1 MDNRKK
7 GSRLL
12 TDTIREI
19 LHTKKRFLSLFV
31 MSFLAVGFLAGLRMT
46 APDMQN
52 TLDHYYDRQH
62 FMDVRLISMLGLTEE
77 DLEAVSNYPGVSAA
91 EGDRSFDALAGED
104 SVTVLQLPE
113 KLNLLDLIDGRLPES
128 PDECVTEEKML
139 ESLNLKI
146 GDTITI
152 DTRESFNCVLEEDP
166 LVKNSAPATSGD
178 ASVPGDPQSAPNPHS
193 TKHSYKIVG
202 IAHSPVYISRTREN
216 SSVGNGSVNGFVV
229 LPKDCFAREVYSQ
242 IYLELDGLSR
252 YNCYRDDTYEEKV
265 DAFIDEIKPFAKER
279 AGIRREQ
286 VTQEATFTDMMA
298 AVIQGIAESGSS
310 GGSSGALSG
319 MMVDSGEWYILG
331 RDTIRSYVEF
341 SEDSDRMSD
350 LADVFP
356 LIFFLV
362 AALSSL
368 TSMTRMVEDH
378 RSEIGTLKALGF
390 STPAISIKYIGYAL
404 AGSLIG
410 GGAGLLFGGIA
421 LPSLIYYEWGILY
434 LLPKL
439 EVGISPIVAAYSLG
453 AAVLATA
460 GAAFAACYAT
470 LRSKPAE
477 LLRPRAP
484 KPGKRIFLEYIPVIW
499 KHLSFIQK
507 VSVRNLFRYKKRF
520 WMTIVGIAGCTAL
533 LATGYGLRDSIFDV
547 LTWQFDDLMP
557 YNASVSISSDLT
569 PSDRAELMR
578 ELEEEP
584 GIRSFMGCY
593 ERSISVRTDEGTVDN
608 VILQASSAWNV
619 PAGDDQTPDD
629 STPADSTSDD
639 STSEVKSGEKA
650 AGGDSTSEVRSSVPG
665 ATDFHSVAQDYICLY
680 PRADGLRRYRK
691 IGDLPRLA
699 PTNETIIIDEKMSD
713 LLGIKEGDTV
723 TLVDNEDKE
732 FPVVVGGICENYVN
746 HHIYMTSSYYKKV
759 FSENPHDN
767 LLLVKTV
774 TDPADDSTSDDLTSE
789 VKSGERASDSD
800 STSEVKSAR
809 EIDLSSEAIADRVS
823 KLNGVITYSRIG
835 ELRDR
840 FNESMQS
847 LDIVVWII
855 IFAAAA
861 LAFLVLFN
869 LTNINVTERLREL
882 ATLKVLGFYD
892 GETASYVYRE
902 NIFLTLMGA
911 LAGLFMGK
919 WLHRWLIGTIEMDY
933 MIFGRGLHVK
943 SYLYAVIL
951 TLIFSLS
958 VNFFSY
964 FYIRK
969 IDMVESLKSVE

>member
-152 DTRESFNCVLEEDP
+152 DTRESFNSVLEEDP
-166 LVKNSAPATSGD
+166 LVKNSAPANSGD
-178 ASVPGDPQSAPNPHS
+178 AAVPGDSQSAPNPHS

-298 AVIQGIAESGSS
+298 ALIQGIAESGSS

-619 PAGDDQTPDD
+619 PAGDDPTPDD

-639 STSEVKSGEKA
+639 STSEVK
-650 AGGDSTSEVRSSVPG
+650 SSVPG

-774 TDPADDSTSDDLTSE
+774 TDPADDLTSE
-789 VKSGERASDSD
+789 VKSGEKASDSD

-809 EIDLSSEAIADRVS
+809 EVDLSSEAIADRVS

>member
-1 MDNRKK
+1 MRNGKR
-7 GSRLL
+7 GSRLV
-12 TDTIREI
+12 TDTVREI
-19 LHTKKRFLSLFV
+19 LHTKKRFFSLFI

-77 DLEAVSNYPGVSAA
+77 DLDAVRKFPGVREA

-104 SVTVLQLPE
+104 SVTVLQMPE
-113 KLNLLDLIDGRLPES
+113 KLNLLDLIDGRMPRTA
-128 PDECVTEEKML
+128 DECITEEKIL
-139 ESLNLKI
+139 ESLNLKL

-152 DTRESFNCVLEEDP
+152 DTRESFNSALEEDP
-166 LVKNSAPATSGD
+166 LVRNPGASNAGAAEQADPTADSGASSGQPSSNS
-178 ASVPGDPQSAPNPHS
+178 HS
-193 TKHSYKIVG
+193 TKHTYTIVG

-229 LPKDCFAREVYSQ
+229 LPKDCFARKIYSQ
-242 IYLELDGLSR
+242 IYLELEGLSK
-252 YNCYRDDTYEEKV
+252 YNCYRDKTYEEKV
-265 DAFIDEIKPFAKER
+265 DAFIEEIEPLAKER
-279 AGIRREQ
+279 AAIRREQ
-286 VTQEATFTDMMA
+286 VSQEATFTDMMA
-298 AVIQGIAESGSS
+298 ALIQGIAESGS
-310 GGSSGALSG
+310 GGGGALSG
-319 MMVDSGEWYILG
+319 MLTDSGEWFILG

-404 AGSLIG
+404 AASLVG
-410 GGAGLLFGGIA
+410 GGAGLIFGGIA

-434 LLPKL
+434 LLPRL
-439 EVGISPIVAAYSLG
+439 EVSISPVVALYSLG

-484 KPGKRIFLEYIPVIW
+484 KPGKRIFLERIPFIW

-507 VSVRNLFRYKKRF
+507 VSVRNFFRYKKRF

-547 LTWQFDDLMP
+547 LKWQFDDLMP
-557 YNASVSISSDLT
+557 YSASVSISSDLT

-578 ELEEEP
+578 ELEAEP
-584 GIRSFMGCY
+584 GIESFMGCY
-593 ERSISVRTDEGTVDN
+593 ERSVSVRTDEGTVDN
-608 VILQASSAWNV
+608 VILQASSAWSV
-619 PAGDDQTPDD
+619 PADD
-629 STPADSTSDD
+629 SASDAKKETD
-639 STSEVKSGEKA
+639 GNSA
-650 AGGDSTSEVRSSVPG
+650 PAGGDSAQEAKASSDVPG

-680 PRADGLRRYRK
+680 PRADGLRRYGK
-691 IGDLPRLA
+691 VGDLPHLA
-699 PTNETIIIDEKMSD
+699 PTDGTIIIDEKMSD
-713 LLGIKEGDTV
+713 ILGIKEGDQV
-723 TLVDNEDKE
+723 TLLDSDEKE
-732 FPVVVGGICENYVN
+732 YQAVVGGICENYVN
-746 HHIYMTSSYYKKV
+746 HHIYMTSSYYKKI
-759 FSENPHDN
+759 FSESPHDN

-774 TDPADDSTSDDLTSE
+774 TAPE
-789 VKSGERASDSD
+789 SGAAQSGDAAPEA
-800 STSEVKSAR
+800 
-809 EIDLSSEAIADRVS
+809 DLSSEAIADRVS
-823 KLNGVITYSRIG
+823 RLNGVITYSRIG

-855 IFAAAA
+855 ISAAAA

-911 LAGLFMGK
+911 LAGLFLGK

-933 MIFGRGLHVK
+933 MIFGRGLHGR
-943 SYLYAVIL
+943 SYLYAVVL
-951 TLIFSLS
+951 TVLFSLS